1 MPFAEIAGHEKQ
13 LETLRWALEKNRLHH
28 AYLFLGPEGVGKKTI
43 ALSLAMA
50 IQCLDMVHD
59 FCGECDNCMRIR
71 SDNHPDVHLVEVST
85 GKKEISIQQVR
96 ELQRELKFRPFYGRK
111 KIVILDPASLMNNSA
126 QNALLKTLEE
136 PSGDSLLIL
145 ISTSAGGLLPT
156 LLSRCL
162 RISFPPLSVELVAKV
177 LVSQKG
183 VKQEEAE
190 FLAAMTLGSLGKA
203 LSPEMDAVVEKRK
216 VWVKQITSLTPG
228 NYRGVLALA
237 EELASVREGS
247 LKFLEWVEG
256 WYRDILIYFATGNS
270 QGISNLDMAKYIE
283 QQAALYSLER
293 ILFLLSQAVK
303 ATARIQR
310 NFNRRMTLENF
321 FAHVV
326 RIP

>member
-145 ISTSAGGLLPT
+145 ISTSAGGASPYLVV
-156 LLSRCL
+156 
-162 RISFPPLSVELVAKV
+162 PLSPH
-177 LVSQKG
+177 
-183 VKQEEAE
+183 
-190 FLAAMTLGSLGKA
+190 FLS
-203 LSPEMDAVVEKRK
+203 
-216 VWVKQITSLTPG
+216 
-228 NYRGVLALA
+228 
-237 EELASVREGS
+237 AS
-247 LKFLEWVEG
+247 FC
-256 WYRDILIYFATGNS
+256 
-270 QGISNLDMAKYIE
+270 
-283 QQAALYSLER
+283 
-293 ILFLLSQAVK
+293 
-303 ATARIQR
+303 
-310 NFNRRMTLENF
+310 
-321 FAHVV
+321 
-326 RIP
+326 